1 MNIAV
6 NYLAVL
12 VAAVVSFI
20 LGAIWHGPL
29 FGKTWAAAKGLT
41 PEQIEAGKK
50 DMPRYMVIIF
60 LLLIVVAWA
69 LAVLAEYTHLATW
82 MQGLK
87 LGLICWIGFA
97 VTVSFA
103 EAAMTSGRKYTT
115 FYIGAG
121 SWLITF
127 VVSGII
133 VSLWH

>member
-29 FGKTWAAAKGLT
+29 FGKTWAAARGLT

-60 LLLIVVAWA
+60 LLLLVVAWA
-69 LAVLAEYTHLATW
+69 LAVLAAYTHLATW

>member
-1 MNIAV
+1 VNITV

-12 VAAVVSFI
+12 AAAIVSFI

-29 FGKTWAAAKGLT
+29 FGKTWADAKGLT

-60 LLLIVVAWA
+60 LLLVVVAWA
-69 LAVLAEYTHLATW
+69 LAVLAGYTRLVTL
-82 MQGLK
+82 MQGFK

-97 VTVSFA
+97 VTVLFA
-103 EAAMTSGRKYTT
+103 EAAMTNGRKYTT
-115 FYIGAG
+115 FFISAG

-127 VVSGII
+127 LVSGMI
-133 VSLWH
+133 VSYWH